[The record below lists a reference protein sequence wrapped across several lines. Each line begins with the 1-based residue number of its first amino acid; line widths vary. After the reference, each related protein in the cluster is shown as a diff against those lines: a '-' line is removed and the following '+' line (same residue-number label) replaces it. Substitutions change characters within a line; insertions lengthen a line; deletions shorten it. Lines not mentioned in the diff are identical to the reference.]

1 MVVHCC
7 GFIDLFIPDGLHTRA
22 REEVREMISR
32 SVIPS
37 TRAKYESVELSW
49 KNFRLEKFEN
59 VIDVFN
65 CEGSELSMVLLVL
78 DWMLWMEKE
87 MCYSPGVIGKMLTG
101 MGFLLNCY
109 VVHAG
114 AMKHPS
120 ISRAKAAIAPV
131 QARNSGEDNKMGIS
145 LDMVQCL
152 RETLWLSG
160 NIDQQMT
167 YIAIATG
174 YNFTTRPGHITYM
187 GPGVTDH
194 RYRVGDITLESE
206 DGSKLFS
213 FLEWLNTIVEGVAT
227 VPIGIIIL
235 RIESSK
241 SHGARSGG
249 DGTLNFICPG
259 NEFENQYFEDMIF
272 WLQHCGLQGTPKP
285 VKGETVSEGSLPVF
299 QRPLFS
305 RIHPV
310 TKRFKKSISREI
322 SEALKT
328 VAENIGLQ
336 RKSFSG
342 KSLRIGG
349 CTTAVASGAN
359 SDEILRA
366 TGHAG
371 IETSRIYTRS
381 TQHKSTSFG
390 FGDTVGVQDIKRMT
404 LKRHREEEIAK

>member
-1 MVVHCC
+1 
-7 GFIDLFIPDGLHTRA
+7 
-22 REEVREMISR
+22 MISR

-49 KNFRLEKFEN
+49 RKFRLEKCEN
-59 VIDVFN
+59 VRDVFN
-65 CEGSELSMVLLVL
+65 CEGTEISMVLLVL

-87 MCYSPGVIGKMLTG
+87 MCYSPGVIGKMMTG

-109 VVHAG
+109 VIHANV
-114 AMKHPS
+114 MRHSS
-120 ISRAKAAIAPV
+120 ISRAKTAIAPS
-131 QARNSGEDNKMGIS
+131 QARNSGGDNKMGIS
-145 LDMVQCL
+145 LDMVQRL
-152 RETLWLSG
+152 RETLWMSG

-187 GPGVTDH
+187 GPGATDH
-194 RYRVGDITLESE
+194 RYQIGDITLESE
-206 DGSKLFS
+206 DGSKLLS
-213 FLEWLNTIVEGVAT
+213 FLDWLNTIVGGIPT

-235 RIESSK
+235 RIDSSK
-241 SHGARSGG
+241 SHGTRSGG

-272 WLQHCGLQGTPKP
+272 WLQRCGLQGTPKP
-285 VKGETVSEGSLPVF
+285 VKGETGSEGALPVF

-310 TKRFKKSISREI
+310 TNRFKKSISREI

-328 VAENIGLQ
+328 VAENVGLQ
-336 RKSFSG
+336 RHSFSG

-390 FGDTVGVQDIKRMT
+390 FGDTVGVKDIKRMT
-404 LKRHREEEIAK
+404 VKRHREEEYC

>member
-1 MVVHCC
+1 MVIGCYE
-7 GFIDLFIPDGLHTRA
+7 FLSIFIPDGIHTRA
-22 REEVREMISR
+22 REEVRKMISR

-49 KNFRLEKFEN
+49 KKFRVEKCGN
-59 VIDVFN
+59 MLDVFN
-65 CEGSELSMVLLVL
+65 CEGSELSMVLMVL

-109 VVHAG
+109 VIHAD

-120 ISRAKAAIAPV
+120 ISRARTAIAPS
-131 QARNSGEDNKMGIS
+131 QARNSGGDNKMGIS
-145 LDMVQCL
+145 LDMVQRL
-152 RETLWLSG
+152 RETLWMSG

-187 GPGVTDH
+187 GPDATDH
-194 RYRVGDITLESE
+194 RYQVGDITLESE

-213 FLEWLNTIVEGVAT
+213 FLEWLETIVGGVST

-235 RIESSK
+235 RINSSK
-241 SHGARSGG
+241 SHGAKSGG

-259 NEFENQYFEDMIF
+259 NEFECQYFEDMIF
-272 WLQHCGLQGTPKP
+272 WLQRCGLHGTPKL
-285 VKGETVSEGSLPVF
+285 VKGETASEGSLPVF

-310 TKRFKKSISREI
+310 TNRFKKSISREI
-322 SEALKT
+322 SDALKT
-328 VAENIGLQ
+328 VAENVGLQ

-390 FGDTVGVQDIKRMT
+390 FGDTVGIKDIKRMT